1 MAIKCRKKRI
11 LIRRKDGSIVK
22 RYVLEPIL
30 QPEMTTEEL
39 INTLVERSKSW
50 STREGGLTYDQVEEA
65 LNAVAHYIRETT
77 KAGETVELPFG
88 IFTPKRKVNI
98 TITPD
103 GDVQTH
109 PSDRFEVEYSP
120 TKEMKQK
127 LANTEIII
135 TDEVDESDNI
145 PITEDEA
152 RKLYGDIDCDDDDE
166 DY

>member
-1 MAIKCRKKRI
+1 MAIKCKKKRI
-11 LIRRKDGSIVK
+11 LIRRKDGSIIK

-30 QPEMTTEEL
+30 QPEMTTDEL
-39 INTLVERSKSW
+39 INTLVERSKAW
-50 STREGGLTYDQVEEA
+50 STQEGGLTYDQVEKA
-65 LNAVAHYIRETT
+65 LSAVAQCIRETT
-77 KAGETVELPFG
+77 KAGYTVELPFG
-88 IFTPKRKVNI
+88 IFTPKRKVGI

-109 PSDRFEVEYSP
+109 PSNQIEVEYSP

-145 PITEDEA
+145 PIPEDEA
-152 RKLYGDIDCDDDDE
+152 RKLYGDIDVVDDDN